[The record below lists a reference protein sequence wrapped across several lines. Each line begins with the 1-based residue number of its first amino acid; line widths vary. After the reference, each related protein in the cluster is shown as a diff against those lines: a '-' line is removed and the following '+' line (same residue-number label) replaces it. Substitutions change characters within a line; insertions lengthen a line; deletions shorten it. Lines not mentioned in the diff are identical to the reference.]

1 MSSKLLNGFTID
13 VEDFFQVGAFAAQ
26 ISPASWDQFPSR
38 VVRNTE
44 KILDLLDRRQTR
56 ATFFILGWISDRHPE
71 LVRSIQRAGHEIGS
85 HGYWHQLIYEQTQ
98 EEFRRDLRQS
108 CDSLQQLTGERI
120 RLYRAPSFSIVQRSL
135 WALDILAEEGIE
147 LDSSI
152 FPIHH
157 DRYGIPGA
165 RIHPYLHRV
174 GTREMWEV
182 PPTVA
187 RWSGM
192 NLPVGGGGYLRLY
205 PRAMTEFLLA
215 NVNREG
221 RAFQIYIHPWEVD
234 PDQPRLK
241 GPVKS
246 RFRHYVNL
254 SSTLGKLD
262 SLLARFRFGTLSEMV
277 SREQQRTVVPV
288 GGNDDAAP

>member
-1 MSSKLLNGFTID
+1 MDSSTLNGFTID
-13 VEDFFQVGAFAAQ
+13 VEDYFQVGAFAAQ
-26 ISPASWDQFPSR
+26 IPPSSWDHYPSR

-44 KILDLLDRRQTR
+44 IILELLERRQTR
-56 ATFFILGWISDRHPE
+56 ATFFILGWIADRHPE
-71 LVRSIQRAGHEIGS
+71 LVKSILRSGHEIGS
-85 HGYWHQLIYEQTQ
+85 HSYWHQLIYEQTP
-98 EEFRRDLRQS
+98 EVFRRDLRQS
-108 CDSLQQLTGERI
+108 CDSLQQLTGERV

-147 LDSSI
+147 LDSSF

-165 RIHPYLHRV
+165 QIQPYLHRV

-187 RWSGM
+187 RWSGV
-192 NLPVGGGGYLRLY
+192 NVPVGGGGYLRLY
-205 PRAMTEFLLA
+205 PRALTEYLLA
-215 NVNREG
+215 KVNREG

-234 PDQPRLK
+234 PEQPRLS
-241 GPVKS
+241 GPMKS

-262 SLLARFRFGTLSEMV
+262 SLLTRFRFGTLSEV
-277 SREQQRTVVPV
+277 VNCEQRRHASPA
-288 GGNDDAAP
+288 GLAS

>member
-1 MSSKLLNGFTID
+1 MVSTTLNGFTID
-13 VEDFFQVGAFAAQ
+13 VEDYFQVGAFAAQ
-26 ISPASWDQFPSR
+26 IPPSSWDQFPSR

-44 KILDLLDRRQTR
+44 RILELLDRRQTR
-56 ATFFILGWISDRHPE
+56 GTFFILGWISDRYPE
-71 LVRSIQRAGHEIGS
+71 LVKSIQRAGHEIGS
-85 HGYWHQLIYEQTQ
+85 HGYWHQLIYEQTP
-98 EEFRRDLRQS
+98 EVFRRDLRQS
-108 CDSLQQLTGERI
+108 CDSLQQLTGSQI

-135 WALDILAEEGIE
+135 WALEILADEGIE

-165 RIHPYLHRV
+165 RIKPYQHRV
-174 GTREMWEV
+174 GERNIWEV
-182 PPTVA
+182 PPTVV
-187 RWSGM
+187 RWAGV

-205 PRAMTEFLLA
+205 PKALTELLLA
-215 NVNREG
+215 KVNREG

-234 PDQPRLK
+234 PEQPRLR
-241 GPVKS
+241 GSMKS

-262 SLLARFRFGTLSEMV
+262 SLLDQFRFGTLSDVLADERLR
-277 SREQQRTVVPV
+277 SASPAGVV
-288 GGNDDAAP
+288 

>member
-1 MSSKLLNGFTID
+1 MEFTTLNGFTID
-13 VEDFFQVGAFAAQ
+13 VEDYFQVGAFASG
-26 ISPASWDQFPSR
+26 IRPSSWDQYQSR

-44 KILDLLDRRQTR
+44 RILDLLERRQTR
-56 ATFFILGWISDRHPE
+56 ATFFILGWIADRHPE
-71 LVRSIQRAGHEIGS
+71 LVKTILRSGHEIGS
-85 HGYWHQLIYEQTQ
+85 HSYWHQLIYDQTP
-98 EEFRRDLRQS
+98 EVFREDLRRS
-108 CDSLQQLTGERI
+108 CDVLEQLSGEKI
-120 RLYRAPSFSIVQRSL
+120 RLYRAPSFSIVQQSL

-187 RWSGM
+187 QWSGL
-192 NLPVGGGGYLRLY
+192 NVPVGGGGYLRLY
-205 PRAMTEFLLA
+205 PRALTESLLA
-215 NVNREG
+215 SVNRSG

-234 PDQPRLK
+234 PEQPRLN
-241 GPVKS
+241 GSLKS

-254 SSTLGKLD
+254 STTVGKLD
-262 SLLARFRFGTLSEMV
+262 SLLARFRFGTLSEV
-277 SREQQRTVVPV
+277 VACEQPGAGTSTSV
-288 GGNDDAAP
+288 AS